1 MSILG
6 VPQCLAYALLAGLP
20 PEWGLYAS
28 VIPIAMYVIWGT
40 STQIALGTVAT
51 TAIMIATA
59 VESIMIH
66 REIPDN
72 APGYDELY
80 QSLVI
85 TLAFACGIVR
95 IVFGLIR
102 AGFIV
107 VFLSRPVMTGF
118 IFSVALIILIN
129 QFRSLLGL
137 DIHRYPVFYQT
148 FVAVVTNLGTIN
160 WWNTLISSISLF
172 ILFLPKWI
180 TMPRWVPMPLIV
192 IVLFSVISY
201 FLNLE
206 EKVSIIG
213 NEIKPGLPSLKAPN
227 FEYIGDVWH
236 GAVIIAIVSYMGSIA
251 LAKEFE
257 QKVSEQYKRELAE
270 YNEWLANG
278 GKDEEDENASDDDQT
293 DVEDNGH
300 DLEKG
305 VGTPSADKK
314 LSQKSSAEDDAY
326 KKAVTNKKRP
336 EKPLPLAPIDVDPN
350 MELIAYGMA
359 NMLGCFF
366 SGMIVSGSF
375 SRSALKWEM
384 RASTQVASGIQAF
397 ICLMCLLFLMP
408 LLAPLPKC
416 VLAAVVTISVYRLI
430 KNGIKEFRF
439 LLKVSRIELVEYL
452 VAVLVPLFVGLELG
466 ILVSIGTSVVVNLLR
481 HTFST
486 ITTLGALKSSN
497 SDQVEYV
504 DFECYED
511 ATEVPHITIL
521 EMRAEMGFVNNK
533 LCRILNMFV
542 LK

>member
-1 MSILG
+1 M
-6 VPQCLAYALLAGLP
+6 
-20 PEWGLYAS
+20 
-28 VIPIAMYVIWGT
+28 
-40 STQIALGTVAT
+40 AT

-59 VESIMIH
+59 VESIMID
-66 REIPDN
+66 RGIPDD

-95 IVFGLIR
+95 IVFGLVR

-118 IFSVALIILIN
+118 IFSVALIILVN

-180 TMPRWVPMPLIV
+180 SMPRWVPMPLIV
-192 IVLFSVISY
+192 IVVFSVISY
-201 FLNLE
+201 FLDLQT
-206 EKVSIIG
+206 KVSIIG
-213 NEIKPGLPSLKAPN
+213 NDIKPGLPSLKAPN

-257 QKVSEQYKRELAE
+257 QKVNEQYKVEMAE
-270 YNEWLANG
+270 YNAWLADDDAMEAQDENVSD
-278 GKDEEDENASDDDQT
+278 DEEEHHSDDM
-293 DVEDNGH
+293 DVEQ
-300 DLEKG
+300 G
-305 VGTPSADKK
+305 VGTPTVDQK
-314 LSQKSSAEDDAY
+314 LSGTSSSKRGNKKKKKGSN
-326 KKAVTNKKRP
+326 KKAKRKKMT
-336 EKPLPLAPIDVDPN
+336 KPLPLAPIVVDPN

-384 RASTQVASGIQAF
+384 RAATQVASGIQAF

-408 LLAPLPKC
+408 LLAPLPTC

-430 KNGIKEFRF
+430 KNGITEFRF
-439 LLKVSRIELVEYL
+439 LLRVSRIELVEYL
-452 VAVLVPLFVGLELG
+452 VAVIIPLFLGLELG
-466 ILVSIGTSVVVNLLR
+466 ILISIGTSVVVNLLR

-486 ITTLGALKSSN
+486 ITTLGALTSST

-521 EMRAEMGFVNNK
+521 EMRAEMAFVNNK
-533 LCRILNMFV
+533 LRAM
-542 LK
+542 